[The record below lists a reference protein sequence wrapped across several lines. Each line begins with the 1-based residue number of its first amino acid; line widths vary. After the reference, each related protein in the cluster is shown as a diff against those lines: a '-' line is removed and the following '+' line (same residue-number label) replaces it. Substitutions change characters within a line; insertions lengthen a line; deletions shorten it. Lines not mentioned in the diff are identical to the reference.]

1 MTVHQLA
8 GRRLAGMLAA
18 PSDAVALVECAIA
31 RTDSLAELI
40 RASAPAPEV
49 TAAAQAVAALAE
61 PLASL
66 RLTAGVLDAA
76 LRLGGGSA
84 ARRASGARPG
94 GPAARSGRP
103 RLRAIQGGKD
113 TPGGGA

>member
-8 GRRLAGMLAA
+8 GRRLRGMLAT

-49 TAAAQAVAALAE
+49 TEAAQAVAALAE

-84 ARRASGARPG
+84 VRRAGG
-94 GPAARSGRP
+94 GPGVHASRPGRP
-103 RLRAIQGGKD
+103 RLRVLPGGKG
-113 TPGGGA
+113 TPGGAL